1 MDMNHSEAIAPGIV
15 ASSIPGVSSG
25 MPPLPD
31 PHRMQ
36 KPGEKVAKLIRV
48 LLVDDHPV
56 VRKGIV
62 SVLGRHPRISVVGE
76 ASNGSEAVRL
86 ARELGPDLVLT
97 DIEMPEM
104 NGLAVSEVL
113 RKELPGTKVL
123 VLSMYSN
130 AEFVLRIIKAGARGY
145 VLKEASP
152 DELIRAIET
161 VDRGETFFSADV
173 ARVALNQFVHGSS
186 GRSRHIPELTPREH
200 QVLTEIARGY
210 TNKEIGM
217 RLGVGVRTVETHR
230 ERIMRKL
237 NIHGVA
243 SLTRY
248 AIAKGLVMVR
258 E

>member
-1 MDMNHSEAIAPGIV
+1 MQMNRSEAS
-15 ASSIPGVSSG
+15 ASGVSAGSPPG
-25 MPPLPD
+25 PLSNPPLFPD
-31 PHRMQ
+31 PQRL
-36 KPGEKVAKLIRV
+36 AKAADKAAKTIRI

-56 VRKGIV
+56 VRRGIA
-62 SVLGRHPRISVVGE
+62 SVLARHPRVEIVGE
-76 ASNGSEAVRL
+76 ASNGAQAIRM
-86 ARELGPDLVLT
+86 ARQLLPDLVLT

-104 NGLAVSEVL
+104 NGLAVSEAL
-113 RKELPGTKVL
+113 RKELPATKVL

-161 VDRGETFFSADV
+161 VERGETFFSPDV
-173 ARVALNQFVHGSS
+173 ARVALNQFVHG
-186 GRSRHIPELTPREH
+186 GESRNRHVPELTPREH
-200 QVLTEIARGY
+200 QVLTEIAKGY

>member
-1 MDMNHSEAIAPGIV
+1 M
-15 ASSIPGVSSG
+15 
-25 MPPLPD
+25 PLPD
-31 PHRMQ
+31 PQRTT
-36 KPGEKVAKLIRV
+36 KSADKSSRPIRI

-56 VRKGIV
+56 VRRGIA
-62 SVLGRHPRISVVGE
+62 SVLSRHPRIEIVGE
-76 ASNGSEAVRL
+76 ASDGEEAVRMARAL
-86 ARELGPDLVLT
+86 APDLVLT

-104 NGLAVSEVL
+104 NGLAVSEAL
-113 RKELPGTKVL
+113 RKELPATKVL

-152 DELIRAIET
+152 DELVRAIET
-161 VDRGETFFSADV
+161 VERGETFFSADV
-173 ARVALNQFVHGSS
+173 ARVALNQFVHG
-186 GRSRHIPELTPREH
+186 GGGGNKTRHVPELTPREH
-200 QVLTEIARGY
+200 QVLTEIAKGY